1 MADFPITN
9 GTRVRQIPR
18 RGQYDR
24 ETIYRILDD
33 GLVCHVG
40 FVQDGQPFVI
50 PTLYGRLEDSLV
62 LHGAPGSRML
72 EHVAAGQRICVSVTL
87 VDGLVLA
94 RSVFHHS
101 VNYRSVVLLGC
112 GRLLTAEPERLRALE
127 ALTEHILPGRWAEA
141 RRPSQKEL
149 DATAVAVIPIEE
161 ASAKVRTGPPVDDD
175 EDYGLPVWAGVLPLE
190 AQARPPVPD
199 PRLRDGIP
207 IPESVRTYGR
217 RRGSKPGAD

>member
-1 MADFPITN
+1 MAEFPIGE
-9 GTRVRQIPR
+9 GTRVRQLPR

-24 ETIYRILDD
+24 ETIYRILDE
-33 GLVCHVG
+33 GFVCHVG

-72 EHVAAGQRICVSVTL
+72 THVGAGEPVCVTVTL
-87 VDGLVLA
+87 VDGLVVA

-101 VNYRSVVLLGC
+101 VNYRSVVLLGR
-112 GRLLTAEPERLRALE
+112 GRLVAEEPERLRALE

-141 RRPSQKEL
+141 RRPSQEEL
-149 DATAVAVIPIEE
+149 DATAVAVLPIEA
-161 ASAKVRTGPPVDDD
+161 ASAKIRTGPPVDGE
-175 EDYGLPVWAGVLPLE
+175 EDYGLPVWAGLLPLPT
-190 AQARPPVPD
+190 QAGPPVPD

-207 IPESVRTYGR
+207 VPESLRSYGR
-217 RRGSKPGAD
+217 RRG